1 MFIDF
6 SSAGTRAEQ
15 HRHDLL
21 VDAEQHRLAATARA
35 GRRAAQQAVDDAVR
49 RMVGR
54 SPAAPPAT
62 AGHESAPSG
71 QAADKLGGNR
81 R

>member
-1 MFIDF
+1 MFTDF
-6 SSAGTRAEQ
+6 SSAGVRAEQ

-21 VDAEQHRLAATARA
+21 ADAERHRLADTARA
-35 GRRAAQQAVDDAVR
+35 GRRAAQRAVDDAVR

-54 SPAAPPAT
+54 GPAPAAAPAP
-62 AGHESAPSG
+62 APEP
-71 QAADKLGGNR
+71 ADKPIGNR